1 MKRLLVCVLAAL
13 MILGIAG
20 CGAKPASDGS
30 ASVSG
35 ASGTGDSIVLTF
47 WAHQEAWNDSYKKIA
62 DQYMTE
68 HPNIKIQLEFFPY
81 DEYEAKLQTSLIAK
95 TSDVDIYELWGGWAI
110 DFASTGA
117 LAEIP
122 ESMEK
127 GIREDSYPST
137 IGSLEYDGKLYGL
150 PMEFNIECGGMFVN
164 KKLLEQDGLT
174 IPTTWDE
181 LMKEAKEATKMDG
194 DEFAVKGF
202 DFVNWDGVTYLMT
215 SMILSKGGQYLNDDG
230 TFNFTSEQAKEAFT
244 TLVDLVTKDKV
255 TDMIGLTGGGTL
267 EGYQQ
272 LYADKALFV
281 PRGPWPIA
289 EGETTFGLKYDTDFT
304 YAAMPWYGDKVAFA
318 AETGWALAVNGS
330 SEKKD
335 AAFEFLNYFYSD
347 DVLMQHNIYCS
358 MIPPKKSVANDPEVL
373 EAMPFM
379 KPLVGILDKAQYIGY
394 FNTDVFKETINNV
407 FVDYC
412 TGLYPSVDDAL
423 KKLESDLNE
432 KLS

>member
-1 MKRLLVCVLAAL
+1 
-13 MILGIAG
+13 
-20 CGAKPASDGS
+20 
-30 ASVSG
+30 
-35 ASGTGDSIVLTF
+35 
-47 WAHQEAWNDSYKKIA
+47 
-62 DQYMTE
+62 
-68 HPNIKIQLEFFPY
+68 
-81 DEYEAKLQTSLIAK
+81 
-95 TSDVDIYELWGGWAI
+95 
-110 DFASTGA
+110 
-117 LAEIP
+117 
-122 ESMEK
+122 
-127 GIREDSYPST
+127 
-137 IGSLEYDGKLYGL
+137 
-150 PMEFNIECGGMFVN
+150 
-164 KKLLEQDGLT
+164 
-174 IPTTWDE
+174 
-181 LMKEAKEATKMDG
+181 
-194 DEFAVKGF
+194 
-202 DFVNWDGVTYLMT
+202 
-215 SMILSKGGQYLNDDG
+215 
-230 TFNFTSEQAKEAFT
+230 
-244 TLVDLVTKDKV
+244 
-255 TDMIGLTGGGTL
+255 
-267 EGYQQ
+267 